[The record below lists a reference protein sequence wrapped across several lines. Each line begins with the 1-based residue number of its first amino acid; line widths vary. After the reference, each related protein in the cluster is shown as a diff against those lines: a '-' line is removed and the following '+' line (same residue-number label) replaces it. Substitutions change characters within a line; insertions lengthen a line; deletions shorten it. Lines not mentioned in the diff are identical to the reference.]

1 MLARV
6 RSLVELAG
14 LPFIAWRLGVAASS
28 LTITSPQLHFPTV
41 TGTNLARQTLEFPRQ
56 FEGERNLVFVAFLQS
71 QQTIINTWLPFAQE
85 LEATTPNLA
94 YYELPVIDDRS
105 MLSRTFINE
114 GMRAGIPDPTAR
126 ARTITL
132 YLDTARFRAALE
144 IPGRDDVHVLL
155 VARTGAILWRTTGAL
170 EPAKA
175 ESLRHALA
183 HPAPDRESSV

>member
-14 LPFIAWRLGVAASS
+14 LPFISWRLGVAASS
-28 LTITSPQLHFPTV
+28 LTITSSQLHFPTV
-41 TGTNLARQTLEFPRQ
+41 TGTNLARQALEFPRQ

-155 VARTGAILWRTTGAL
+155 VARTGEILWRTTGAL
-170 EPAKA
+170 EAAKA

-183 HPAPDRESSV
+183 LPTPNRESSV

>member
-28 LTITSPQLHFPTV
+28 LTITSPQLHFPSV
-41 TGTNLARQTLEFPRQ
+41 TRTNLARQALEFPRQ

-94 YYELPVIDDRS
+94 YYELPVI
-105 MLSRTFINE
+105 E
-114 GMRAGIPDPTAR
+114 
-126 ARTITL
+126 
-132 YLDTARFRAALE
+132 
-144 IPGRDDVHVLL
+144 
-155 VARTGAILWRTTGAL
+155 
-170 EPAKA
+170 
-175 ESLRHALA
+175 
-183 HPAPDRESSV
+183 